1 MSNIDET
8 AKTLILNT
16 IQNVFTESAIE
27 EPIVEETPAE
37 KLRREVAEKIAH
49 DLQERKEAT
58 KMYKSGDATTSD
70 EKESTIKEKNI
81 KNTITINP
89 TIEEEI
95 AQLSEKQ
102 MVVTNADKVGNTPAY
117 KNFKKGMKG
126 KDGKPLYVAADHLKD
141 EYEHHQK
148 DKDGN
153 TIPHEDEIAQ
163 ENYRAMRNPE
173 SQKDPDESDKP
184 YHKRSKA
191 ARMRDPKRGINS
203 PAFKEFM
210 RKQGYGESYNP
221 KAALTES
228 TWLMYEKKKIS

>member
-8 AKTLILNT
+8 AKTLILNS

-191 ARMRDPKRGINS
+191 ARMRDPERGINS
-203 PAFKEFM
+203 PAFKKFM
-210 RKQGYGESYNP
+210 ADRG
-221 KAALTES
+221 
-228 TWLMYEKKKIS
+228 M